1 MQNRTVTALHINLE
15 TKRVRAYYVGKGGE
29 DEGNIDVDL
38 PSRDVRVQ
46 DLVDI
51 ALNADS

>member
-15 TKRVRAYYVGKGGE
+15 TKRVRAYYVGKDGE
-29 DEGNIDVDL
+29 NEGNIDIDL
-38 PSRDVRVQ
+38 PSSDVKVQ
-46 DLVDI
+46 NLVDI